1 MKRSL
6 NLSNKHKN
14 NGLLPAIGVLMLGT
28 GLFSGMTLYAAAP
41 PKPRYVPVKSKTNA
55 VKAVPKA
62 TSVPAK
68 PTATNPS
75 FAHDVAPIVEQYCL
89 NCHSGEDAAAGIALD
104 NLKAAGVQKNRDVWE
119 LVAQN
124 VESGHMP
131 PKNKPAPTRAQRD
144 RLVQWIQATL
154 TDVDCKIKDP
164 GQITLHRLNRAEY
177 NNTIRDLVGVDF
189 KPAADFPSDDVGYGF
204 DNIGDVLSI
213 SPLLIEKYF
222 NAAEQV
228 TKKAIIVPDVKTVRF
243 NADRLEGDDGNG
255 GDNGNVLLGVTGST
269 ASVEYD
275 FAKDGDYSFRVRAFG
290 QQFGDEPARMSL
302 RLDGKEL
309 RLVDVT
315 AVEKAPQ
322 NFEET
327 ITVKAG
333 RHKLA
338 AVYTNNYKVVDAP
351 DPKDR
356 GDRNLLVEYFE
367 IKGPLGEPELPQS
380 HRRLIFQK
388 PTTQNS
394 DETARLLLRTF
405 ARRAFRRPVADA
417 EVERMMR
424 PVKLAQKQ
432 GESFERGIQL
442 AVQAILTS
450 PHFLFRVE
458 TNPKD
463 AKADPKYGGEKIGLL
478 DDYQLASR
486 LSYFLWS
493 SMPDEELFDCAARGA
508 LKDPAVLE
516 KQARRMLKDQKS
528 QALADNFASQWLT
541 LRNLETVTPDPD
553 YFPDFNDDLRS
564 AMRQET
570 SLFFQAIVREDRSIT
585 DFLDADFTYLNEPL
599 AQHYGIK
606 GVSGTEFRR
615 VVFDA
620 LQAKERG
627 GLLTQASVL
636 TVTSNPTRTS
646 PVKRGKWV
654 LETILGTPPPP
665 PPPNVPELE
674 DTKTVAANASVRER
688 LQEHRKNPACASCH
702 ARMDPIGF
710 GLENYDATG
719 AWRTLDGKAPVDSSG
734 TLTSGESFRGPTQL
748 KTILKSKKT
757 EFATALSAKL
767 LTYALGRGLE
777 NHDKCAVQD
786 ITKSLAKN
794 DYRFSA
800 LVVAVVQSDAFRK
813 RRSNEAKVQGKIQ

>member
-1 MKRSL
+1 MAIICFACAL
-6 NLSNKHKN
+6 LAN
-14 NGLLPAIGVLMLGT
+14 N
-28 GLFSGMTLYAAAP
+28 
-41 PKPRYVPVKSKTNA
+41 
-55 VKAVPKA
+55 
-62 TSVPAK
+62 
-68 PTATNPS
+68 
-75 FAHDVAPIVEQYCL
+75 
-89 NCHSGEDAAAGIALD
+89 
-104 NLKAAGVQKNRDVWE
+104 
-119 LVAQN
+119 
-124 VESGHMP
+124 SGH
-131 PKNKPAPTRAQRD
+131 
-144 RLVQWIQATL
+144 
-154 TDVDCKIKDP
+154 
-164 GQITLHRLNRAEY
+164 
-177 NNTIRDLVGVDF
+177 
-189 KPAADFPSDDVGYGF
+189 
-204 DNIGDVLSI
+204 
-213 SPLLIEKYF
+213 
-222 NAAEQV
+222 
-228 TKKAIIVPDVKTVRF
+228 
-243 NADRLEGDDGNG
+243 
-255 GDNGNVLLGVTGST
+255 
-269 ASVEYD
+269 
-275 FAKDGDYSFRVRAFG
+275 
-290 QQFGDEPARMSL
+290 EPARMSL

-327 ITVKAG
+327 INIKAG
-333 RHKLA
+333 KHKLS

-367 IKGPLGEPELPQS
+367 IKGPLGEPELPES
-380 HRRLIFQK
+380 HRRIIFQK
-388 PTTQNS
+388 PTAQNS
-394 DETARLLLRTF
+394 EETARLILRTF
-405 ARRAFRRPVADA
+405 ARRAFRRPVSDA
-417 EVERMMR
+417 EVERLVAR
-424 PVKLAQKQ
+424 VNLAQKQ

-442 AVQAILTS
+442 ATQAILTS

-493 SMPDEELFDCAARGA
+493 SLPDEELFDCAARGA

-516 KQARRMLKDQKS
+516 KQTRRMLKDQKA

-541 LRNLETVTPDPD
+541 LRNLDTFTPDPD
-553 YFPDFNDDLRS
+553 YFPEFNENLRT

-570 SLFFQAIVREDRSIT
+570 SLFFQAIVREDRSIM

-599 AQHYGIK
+599 ARHYGIK

-620 LQAKERG
+620 LQAKQRG
-627 GLLTQASVL
+627 GLLSQASVL

-665 PPPNVPELE
+665 PPPSVPELVE
-674 DTKTVAANASVRER
+674 AKKDAATFTTVRQR

-702 ARMDPIGF
+702 ARMDGIGF

-719 AWRTLDGKAPVDSSG
+719 AWRTLDGNAPVDSSG

-748 KTILKSKKT
+748 KTILKSKKS

-777 NHDKCAVQD
+777 TYDKCTVQD
-786 ITKSLAKN
+786 ITKSLTQN

-800 LVVAVVQSDAFRK
+800 LVIAVVQSDAFRK
-813 RRSNEAKVQGKIQ
+813 RRSNEGKSK